1 MGLIWGSPLNATDK
15 TSTKGEKKRVSW
27 GGASLRQ
34 FSDGGTIYGPDKDTE
49 LKPPHRKIT
58 EQERKLS
65 KQNFDITYV
74 FLYLLSSWS
83 QSRGQSRSRM
93 ISQWIYK
100 FNKARY
106 EKQLSLHRLP
116 EDIHDATTGDLI
128 QKCKLLIEQLEN
140 KEGKITVS
148 GDSSTGKMIVYYEE
162 TSLVDEDDKAVKQ
175 VSILDVKSLQ
185 KYLEIQNNLIF

>member
-1 MGLIWGSPLNATDK
+1 MGLIWGSPLDTTDK
-15 TSTKGEKKRVSW
+15 KSTKGEKKRVSW

-49 LKPPHRKIT
+49 LKPPHRKLT

-65 KQNFDITYV
+65 KQNFDIIYV
-74 FLYLLSSWS
+74 FLYLLNSWS
-83 QSRGQSRSRM
+83 QSRGQSRM
-93 ISQWIYK
+93 ISRWIYK

-140 KEGKITVS
+140 KEGKITVV

-162 TSLVDEDDKAVKQ
+162 TSQLDEDGEAVKQ